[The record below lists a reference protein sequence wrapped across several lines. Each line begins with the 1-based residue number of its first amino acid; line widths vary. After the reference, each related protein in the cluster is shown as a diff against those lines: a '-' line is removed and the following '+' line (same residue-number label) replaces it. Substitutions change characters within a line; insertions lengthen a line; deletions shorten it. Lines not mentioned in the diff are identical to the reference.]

1 MALFIEK
8 YKQDISSD
16 LQDKLERDW
25 VAHWKETVG
34 PTKPRRVMKTYVD
47 HLDISVDDL
56 DDLLCWDCW
65 PDKDPE
71 PESTVDDPAGSA

>member
-8 YKQDISSD
+8 YKRDISSD
-16 LQDKLERDW
+16 LKDKLERDW
-25 VAHWKETVG
+25 VSRWKETVG
-34 PTKPRRVMKTYVD
+34 SNKPRRVMKTYVD

-65 PDKDPE
+65 PDNE
-71 PESTVDDPAGSA
+71 PETEGADDDPAGSA